1 MSLRTPL
8 KEVRRLGSA
17 REGADHFW
25 KQRLT
30 GIANL
35 FLGLFL
41 VWLVARLAGADHATV
56 KAMLAK
62 PWVAL
67 PLLLLI
73 VSGTILK
80 FERSAVSVRSGDALS
95 PLDLRIHI
103 LARIVARER
112 ITGKVVLDREV
123 RGQTEVRS
131 STDLVSAERQAVPL
145 AMQELARSAT
155 ALLVD
160 GTW

>member
-17 REGADHFW
+17 KEGADQFW

-41 VWLVARLAGADHATV
+41 VWLVAKLAGADHAMV
-56 KAMLAK
+56 KTMLAK
-62 PWVAL
+62 PWIAL

-73 VSGTILK
+73 ISGTIHMRLGMQVIIEDYVHGEGAK
-80 FERSAVSVRSGDALS
+80 ITLVLLNTFFAVFVGAAS
-95 PLDLRIHI
+95 I
-103 LARIVARER
+103 LAILKLSF
-112 ITGKVVLDREV
+112 G
-123 RGQTEVRS
+123 G
-131 STDLVSAERQAVPL
+131 
-145 AMQELARSAT
+145 
-155 ALLVD
+155 
-160 GTW
+160 